1 MDRVPSLQDVPGG
14 TSDRPEPEGAGY
26 DYKEIA
32 REVIARI
39 DQRLADLEANAPDPA
54 EAQFQLETAS
64 LLNSGYQVS
73 LARRAARGLI
83 GLLLVASLV
92 GTGVFLWS
100 HNESAMRRVAH
111 WVLRFD
117 LGSTTAAGQPE
128 QSSPASAR
136 AMADT
141 APLQATSLQAAP
153 LQATSLRSA
162 ADYDRQKPAPVPP
175 ELAELMR
182 KIDRNLAGLAQAVTD
197 LRLAHQQATVDS
209 VKTAED
215 IKTSLDQLA
224 RALPGSATP
233 SAALSGSAA
242 TSSAMARALDPIPQ
256 AKPSPSAPRATAATA
271 SRARRFGPPVMSP
284 NDAYGYMR

>member
-14 TSDRPEPEGAGY
+14 RSDRPEPEGAGY

-54 EAQFQLETAS
+54 DAQFQLKTAG
-64 LLNSGYQVS
+64 LLKSGDQVS

-92 GTGVFLWS
+92 GAASFLWS
-100 HNESAMRRVAH
+100 HNETAMKRVAQ

-117 LGSTTAAGQPE
+117 LGSTTPAAQPE
-128 QSSPASAR
+128 QGSPASAR
-136 AMADT
+136 ALADT
-141 APLQATSLQAAP
+141 ASLQAAP
-153 LQATSLRSA
+153 LRSA
-162 ADYDRQKPAPVPP
+162 ADYDPQKPAPVPP

-197 LRLAHQQATVDS
+197 LRLAHQQATGDS

-215 IKTSLDQLA
+215 IKASLDQLA

-233 SAALSGSAA
+233 SAAISGSA
-242 TSSAMARALDPIPQ
+242 SSAMARAPDPIPQ
-256 AKPSPSAPRATAATA
+256 AKPPSAASRTAA
-271 SRARRFGPPVMSP
+271 SRARRFVPPYMSP